1 MSKTNESDENAE
13 KASER
18 NKVPGATIY
27 PLPDIGMWTE
37 FEKIA
42 PYLEEIHMFFK
53 PTDFE
58 YHARVSNLLP
68 MVTDGRHVE
77 GGGAKGKSQPGGGR
91 DGKKMTTASSIAV
104 APAFLSSLKW
114 QEKIMTGKNGP
125 LYMLIDSLETKFV
138 LIDFHWMPKPHLTA
152 SELPDRRGVSNP
164 SYLTVEKYSFF
175 ERSNDH
181 EPAVASIQT
190 FSSGATIFEAE
201 PGRHLYRIFLDAE
214 CSYFIR
220 ILSDTIFHL
229 GDRFRVQELMS
240 FESDRFEAIANDIS
254 SKMSV
259 ALQAFGK
266 PEYVDHLLVLYK
278 SYMPSDVDLLESN
291 LNKQVRSSIHETF
304 LRELGILVQDSFPTV
319 TDSAMIC
326 RALRVFFMNPEI
338 GIVIGNSK
346 EQYRSNEE
354 ECDDEGAELTFYDRA
369 VVRIQSFF
377 KMVLIRIYKSMHFSS
392 HNKHSEIAQS
402 LRKVV
407 ELFDYSKRESAARL
421 LVRKVISSLPAEM
434 RTLLYPCN
442 KDLSHVLNIDE
453 CRGVLR
459 NVQPNQWVPI
469 LRFVVNVPKPGDR
482 VFAAMDLVTSLPRY
496 LLRVVNNETQR
507 EIVRIGSTVATAH
520 YPYVKSGYTV
530 IGYGW
535 SGGNWFKELNWHFR
549 VATIK
554 GEPMFGSAVSKGM
567 KPPSLLVQELSNIY
581 VPNVGDI
588 IGKWIVKVG
597 TDSLIS
603 FRLSTSYSLVE
614 SVLKVFDRDDRIL
627 YEATGGSVLI
637 LPSVLLSHV
646 ENRESSDGSI
656 LQLSHS
662 EEGGDTTRTRGRSK
676 SLSLHS
682 AKDVDEGPTE
692 YYVRA
697 YVTNNSWPLK
707 PSEWVVANE
716 VKARGTVYDPRYGRT
731 STSSVLKRGTRNRAS
746 ASERGSGDRFETG
759 VTMDGSS
766 SVMLQH
772 PSCKLQV
779 LTDAGTKIQVVVKK
793 KKNSKYRDDMI
804 VCIRYYLVGYNSDFV
819 ALILPLIN
827 EDSFG
832 VEQDKRRETE
842 ITVMKRSWEES
853 EPGRLQRGRSLRESF
868 LEANCVDLTLSSGS
882 EMLDSGSSG
891 DEEGLLSNLAA
902 EETRTLK
909 PPPNPSR
916 ILPPWNITA
925 YVSKDE
931 EEEDR
936 WVKTEDDEEVLRN
949 QRAIYSLDFDQA
961 RACRVEEDAEMI
973 REQRRRYS
981 ELFNSYARK
990 VEEYKSLGDVATE
1003 MRKFYIS
1010 EMKPASPNRV
1020 GKNTEDT
1027 SRKKKKVK

>member
-1 MSKTNESDENAE
+1 MSSPQMRWKLHRWFDWASRHGVSLSEIYPGSGVRSLKLIDILTRMSKANESDENIE
-13 KASER
+13 NVSESK
-18 NKVPGATIY
+18 KVPKATT

-42 PYLEEIHMFFK
+42 PYLEEIHILYK

-58 YHARVSNLLP
+58 YHARVSDLLP
-68 MVTDGRHVE
+68 MVTDGGHVE
-77 GGGAKGKSQPGGGR
+77 GGGAKGKTQPGGGR
-91 DGKKMTTASSIAV
+91 DGKKVTTASSIAV

-114 QEKIMTGKNGP
+114 QEKITNGKNGP
-125 LYMLIDSLETKFV
+125 LYMLIDSMDTKFV
-138 LIDFHWMPKPHLTA
+138 LIDYYWMS
-152 SELPDRRGVSNP
+152 SELPGRRDDSSP
-164 SYLTVEKYSFF
+164 SYLTVEKYNFF
-175 ERSNDH
+175 ERSNDD

-190 FSSGATIFEAE
+190 CSTGATIFEAG
-201 PGRHLYRIFLDAE
+201 PGRHLYRIFFRAE
-214 CSYFIR
+214 CSFVR

-229 GDRFRVQELMS
+229 GDRLRIQELMS
-240 FESDRFEAIANDIS
+240 FESDRVEAIANNIS
-254 SKMSV
+254 NKVSQ
-259 ALQAFGK
+259 AFQAFGK
-266 PEYVDHLLVLYK
+266 PEYAGHLRALYK
-278 SYMPSDVDLLESN
+278 SYMPSDADVLESN
-291 LNKQVRSSIHETF
+291 LDKKVRSSVHETF
-304 LRELGILVQDSFPTV
+304 LRELGILVQDSLLTV
-319 TDSAMIC
+319 TDSAVIC
-326 RALRVFFMNPEI
+326 RALRVFFMNSEI
-338 GIVIGNSK
+338 AIREGNSK
-346 EQYRSNEE
+346 EQVQPNEK
-354 ECDDEGAELTFYDRA
+354 ECDDEDAELTFYDKA
-369 VVRIQSFF
+369 VVGIQSFF
-377 KMVLIRIYKSMHFSS
+377 KMALMRMYKSMHLSS

-407 ELFDYSKRESAARL
+407 ELFDYSKRESVARL
-421 LVRKVISSLPAEM
+421 LVRKVISSIPAEV

-459 NVQPNQWVPI
+459 NVHPNQWVPI
-469 LRFVVNVPKPGDR
+469 LRFVVNVPRPGDR
-482 VFAAMDLVTSLPRY
+482 VFAAMDFVASLPRY
-496 LLRVVNNETQR
+496 LLRVVNNETHR
-507 EIVRIGSTVATAH
+507 EVVRIGSTVATAH
-520 YPYVKSGYTV
+520 YPYVESGYTV

-535 SGGNWFKELNWHFR
+535 SDGNRFKELNWHFR

-554 GEPMFGSAVSKGM
+554 GEPMFSPAVSKWI
-567 KPPSLLVQELSNIY
+567 KPPGLCVQELSNIY

-588 IGKWIVKVG
+588 IGKWIVKVA

-603 FRLSTSYSLVE
+603 FRLSTSYDLVE
-614 SVLKVFDRDDRIL
+614 IVFKVFDRDDRVL

-646 ENRESSDGSI
+646 ENRESFEGSI
-656 LQLSHS
+656 LQLSRS

-682 AKDVDEGPTE
+682 TKEVDDSPTE
-692 YYVRA
+692 YHVRA
-697 YVTNNSWPLK
+697 YVANDSWPLK

-716 VKARGTVYDPRYGRT
+716 VKARGTIYDPRYGRT
-731 STSSVLKRGTRNRAS
+731 STSSILKRGTRNR

-759 VTMDGSS
+759 LTTDGSS
-766 SVMLQH
+766 STILQH

-779 LTDAGTKIQVVVKK
+779 VTDAGTKVQVVHKK
-793 KKNSKYRDDMI
+793 SI
-804 VCIRYYLVGYNSDFV
+804 
-819 ALILPLIN
+819 
-827 EDSFG
+827 

-842 ITVMKRSWEES
+842 ITAMKRSWEES

-868 LEANCVDLTLSSGS
+868 LEENCVDLTLSPGS
-882 EMLDSGSSG
+882 EMVDFGSSE
-891 DEEGLLSNLAA
+891 DEEGPLVSLGAG
-902 EETRTLK
+902 EIRTLK

-936 WVKTEDDEEVLRN
+936 WVKTEGDEEVLRN
-949 QRAIYSLDFDQA
+949 QRTIYSLDFDQA
-961 RACRVEEDAEMI
+961 KACRVEEDAEMI

-990 VEEYKSLGDVATE
+990 VEEYKRLGDAVTE

-1010 EMKPASPNRV
+1010 EMKPASPNRD
-1020 GKNTEDT
+1020 GKNAEDT
-1027 SRKKKKVK
+1027 SMKKKKKKMK